1 MVYGYMKIAL
11 GFYRAKYQA
20 GPWKRAGTGVG
31 GLSNTPGGWG
41 GRTFDR
47 DNQFDSDQR
56 KISLDHAG
64 ATGLQRAD
72 GSTELRMSHGRFMKR
87 SESVGWCQGRNRTTD
102 TAIFN
107 LIF

>member
-1 MVYGYMKIAL
+1 VSWFYGYMKIAL

-47 DNQFDSDQR
+47 D
-56 KISLDHAG
+56 
-64 ATGLQRAD
+64 
-72 GSTELRMSHGRFMKR
+72 
-87 SESVGWCQGRNRTTD
+87 V
-102 TAIFN
+102 
-107 LIF
+107 